1 MLEILIFAFGIM
13 YSPGPV
19 NMLALFA
26 GVNNQGRQTVYF
38 CFGVGLAM
46 LILFLLMG
54 YLGSQIIADE
64 YQTLVAIIGATY
76 ISYLGF
82 KIMMSSFRVNAVD
95 SNNTLLRFKTG
106 FVLQL
111 FNPKALIAIV
121 PIVSIQFPR
130 AAIEGNQIALWSL
143 ILATMACGAPSVYLF
158 AGHKLKSVALNPRV
172 MAWLNRLMAI
182 LLWFVAYQFIAG
194 L

>member
-26 GVNNQGRQTVYF
+26 GVNNQGKKALFF
-38 CFGVGLAM
+38 CFGVGIAM
-46 LILFLLMG
+46 LILFLVLG
-54 YLGSQIIADE
+54 YLGSQIIAAE
-64 YQTLVAIIGATY
+64 YQIFVAIMGALY

-82 KIMMSSFRVNAVD
+82 KIMLTS
-95 SNNTLLRFKTG
+95 FKTQSLESNTTRLHFKAG
-106 FVLQL
+106 LALQL
-111 FNPKALIAIV
+111 FNPKALIAII

-143 ILATMACGAPSVYLF
+143 ILSAMACGAPSLYLF
-158 AGHKLKSVALNPRV
+158 AGHKLKRFALNKDV
-172 MAWLNRLMAI
+172 MAWINRLMAI
-182 LLWFVAYQFIAG
+182 LLWFVAYQFITG
-194 L
+194 I

>member
-26 GVNNQGRQTVYF
+26 GVNNQGRQALLF
-38 CFGVGLAM
+38 CLGVGVAM
-46 LILFLLMG
+46 LILFLIIG
-54 YLGSQIIADE
+54 YLGSQIVAKE
-64 YQTLVAIIGATY
+64 YQFLIAILGAIY

-82 KIMMSSFRVNAVD
+82 KIMRASFNAQ
-95 SNNTLLRFKTG
+95 SHTASPSLLHFKSG
-106 FVLQL
+106 LALQL
-111 FNPKALIAIV
+111 FNPKALIAII

-143 ILATMACGAPSVYLF
+143 ILACMACGAPSVYLL
-158 AGHKLKSVALNPRV
+158 AGHKLKRFALNHKV
-172 MAWLNRLMAI
+172 MAWINRLMAF
-182 LLWFVAYQFIAG
+182 LLWFVAYQFVAG
-194 L
+194 I

>member
-13 YSPGPV
+13 YSPGPA

-26 GVNNQGRQTVYF
+26 GVNNQGRHAFLF
-38 CFGVGLAM
+38 CMGVGVAM
-46 LILFLLMG
+46 LVLFLLVG
-54 YLGSQIIADE
+54 YLGSHIIPPQ
-64 YQTLVAIIGATY
+64 YQAGIAILGALY

-82 KIMMSSFRVNAVD
+82 KIMRASFNQNAQQSSP
-95 SNNTLLRFKTG
+95 SQLYFKTG
-106 FVLQL
+106 FVLQIC
-111 FNPKALIAIV
+111 NPKALIAII

-130 AAIEGNQIALWSL
+130 ASIEGSQIAFWSL
-143 ILATMACGAPSVYLF
+143 LLALMAWGAPSLYLL
-158 AGHKLKSVALNPRV
+158 AGHKLKRFALNQQI
-172 MAWLNRLMAI
+172 MAWINRFMAM